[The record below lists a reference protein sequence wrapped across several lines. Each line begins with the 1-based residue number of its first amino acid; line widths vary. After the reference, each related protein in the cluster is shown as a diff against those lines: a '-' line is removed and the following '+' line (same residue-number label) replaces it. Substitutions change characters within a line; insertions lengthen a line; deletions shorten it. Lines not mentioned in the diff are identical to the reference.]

1 MPEVVVIGHRGAM
14 AYEVENS
21 MSSFEAGLK
30 MGAQML
36 EFDVHLSKDG
46 EVIVMHD
53 ERVGRTTNG
62 RGLISHLTLKEI
74 KAMKLKNGEKIPT
87 LHEVLERFKGKCQF
101 NVEIKGK
108 GVNLSAYEV
117 VKKLDMVDD
126 VLFSSFSGPV
136 LLKIKSKDKNVRL
149 ACLSNESKI
158 NVIKIAKNL
167 KAEAIHPKNNITTK
181 KLILNAK
188 VEGLEVNVWT
198 VNRPSRM
205 KKLIEWGV
213 DGIFTNKPDVLMK
226 VLNNHNSE

>member
-1 MPEVVVIGHRGAM
+1 MPEVIVIGHRGAM

-21 MSSFEAGLK
+21 MCSFETGLK

-53 ERVGRTTNG
+53 ERVGRTSNG
-62 RGLISHLTLKEI
+62 RGLINHLTLKEL
-74 KAMKLKNGEKIPT
+74 KAMKLKNGEEIPT
-87 LHEVLERFKGKCQF
+87 LHEVLEHFKGRCQF

-108 GVNLSAYEV
+108 GVNISAYEV
-117 VKKLDMVDD
+117 VKGLDMVDD

-136 LLKIKSKDKNVRL
+136 LLKIKSKDKNARL

-158 NVIKIAKNL
+158 NVTKIAKNL

-181 KLILNAK
+181 KLVLSAK
-188 VEGLEVNVWT
+188 AEGLNVNVWT
-198 VNRPSRM
+198 VNRVSRM

-213 DGIFTNKPDVLMK
+213 DGIFTNKPDILVKLI
-226 VLNNHNSE
+226 NNHDSK